1 MNSLSL
7 GDLAQSYLL
16 QRRGTALKTE
26 MARLN
31 EELVTGQVSDI
42 KAILAGNV
50 SYLSEI
56 ENDLRT
62 LSGYQ
67 VATVEA
73 AQFADATQSALER
86 IQTTTGS
93 LSSDLLLSGANAVG
107 GVLDQ
112 LSRDAEAELATIIG
126 ALNTDLAGRSL
137 FAGTATDGA
146 ALADAETLMSEL
158 SLAVAGAASPADVA
172 AAAQAWFDDPGGY
185 AATVYQGSD
194 TSIAPFRLAER
205 DTVSLQLTAQNQA
218 IKDTLQAVALAAL
231 ATGHGLGF
239 GSDDKRE
246 LLDQA
251 GRDLFQAQTGLTA
264 ARASVG
270 AAQERIDVLQTRN
283 STEQTSLE
291 YAKGALL
298 QADPYETA
306 TKLEEVQFQLQS
318 LYTVTARMA
327 DLSLVNFVR

>member
-7 GDLAQSYLL
+7 GDLAQSFLL

-67 VATVEA
+67 VAAVEA
-73 AQFADATQSALER
+73 GQFADATQSALER

-93 LSSDLLLSGANAVG
+93 LSSDLLLTGANAVG

-112 LSRDAEAELATIIG
+112 LSADAEAELATIVG

-146 ALADAETLMSEL
+146 ALADAETLMAEL
-158 SLAVAGAASPADVA
+158 SIAVAGAASPADVA
-172 AAAQAWFDDPGGY
+172 TAAQAWFDDPAGY

-194 TSIAPFRLAER
+194 TSIAPFRLGER

-218 IKDTLQAVALAAL
+218 VKDTLQAVALAAL
-231 ATGHGLGF
+231 ATGNGLGLS
-239 GSDDKRE
+239 SDDKRE
-246 LLDQA
+246 LLDLA

-270 AAQERIDVLQTRN
+270 SAQERIDVLQTRN